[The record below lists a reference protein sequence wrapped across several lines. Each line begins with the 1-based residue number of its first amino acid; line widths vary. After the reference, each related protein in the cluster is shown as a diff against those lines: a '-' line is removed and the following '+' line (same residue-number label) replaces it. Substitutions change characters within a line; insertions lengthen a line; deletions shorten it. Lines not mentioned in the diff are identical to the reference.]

1 MLLQTKRVHV
11 ALSTVQE
18 VTRSVTDTKKNYT
31 ITVIV

>member
-18 VTRSVTDTKKNYT
+18 VTRSVIVQFYVAET
-31 ITVIV
+31 TVK